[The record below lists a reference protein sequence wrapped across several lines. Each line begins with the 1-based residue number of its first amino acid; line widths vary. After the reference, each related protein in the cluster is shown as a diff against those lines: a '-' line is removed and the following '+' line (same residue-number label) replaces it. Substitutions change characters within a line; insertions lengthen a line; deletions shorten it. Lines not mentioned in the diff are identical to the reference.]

1 LIRNENIFV
10 YGEDESVEFLSFI
23 WVLWLFG
30 MPIYFHLAYD
40 IIKYRKNLVKKTFSP
55 INPKRMIFQITTI
68 GNMRIV
74 QDSINNINRICKE
87 VGYEN
92 YRIDVVSEVDESFDG
107 AVTIAVPQDYAT
119 FNKAKYKA
127 RALHYAV
134 EQREKNAEDSADIWI
149 FHLDDESMITKQGLL
164 SILDHA
170 DNNRQPIAGGLITY
184 PNKIN
189 EGSKLVKYL
198 DAVRPTFCFSCCA
211 MSGSNKKPNW
221 LHGSNLLLRAD
232 IEKSI
237 GWDFSNTCAE
247 DSLFGH
253 MAYKKYGGIF
263 GWHGGVL
270 EEQSPFTFRD
280 FVKQRQ
286 RWIKGN
292 IENLNRLGLWEKAK
306 TAYSLVSW
314 FLGAASFI
322 TLLPTFFIHQSYPI
336 FFIPFLVLNT
346 TILFGVYQI
355 GLEINFGKVSRKQRV
370 YEHIKILL
378 LSPLLWFLESIPMVL
393 YVFNRDRAK
402 FYVIKK

>member
-1 LIRNENIFV
+1 
-10 YGEDESVEFLSFI
+10 VEFLSLI
-23 WVLWLFG
+23 WILWLFG

-40 IIKYRKNLVKKTFSP
+40 IIKYRKKLVKTTFSP

-68 GNMRIV
+68 GNMKIV
-74 QDSINNINRICKE
+74 QDSVNNINRICKE
-87 VGYEN
+87 VGYDN
-92 YRIDVVSEVDESFDG
+92 YRIDVVSEVNESFKG
-107 AVTIAVPQDYAT
+107 AATIAVPQDYAT
-119 FNKAKYKA
+119 FNNAKYKA

-134 EQREKNAEDSADIWI
+134 EQREKNEENSDDTWI
-149 FHLDDESMITKQGLL
+149 YHLDDESMITKQGLL

-189 EGSKLVKYL
+189 VGSKLVKYL

-247 DSLFGH
+247 DSLFGY

-322 TLLPTFFIHQSYPI
+322 TLIPSFLIDQSYPI
-336 FFIPFLVLNT
+336 FLIPFFILNT

-355 GLEINFGKVSRKQRV
+355 GLGINFGKVGRKQRV

-378 LSPLLWFLESIPMVL
+378 LSPVLWFLESIPMVL
-393 YVFNRDRAK
+393 YVFNKDRAK